1 MKINTKVTGG
11 DNLAHALEQ
20 LKEKVAR
27 SQVLVGLPEST
38 GNYGDGTPIVVIG
51 AVQEFGGNVNHPGGT
66 SYGYK
71 TEDDAKEGNVR
82 FLAKGSGFMEL
93 GKTKPH
99 VIKIPERS
107 FLRVPL
113 RSAQKVFANIFKR
126 LLPKVLS
133 GELTEH
139 AMLSQ
144 VGMKAVAI
152 SQEAIASGIP
162 PPNAPSTIRQKGG
175 KSTPLVDTG
184 VLKSSITYVIKE
196 AG

>member
-11 DNLAHALEQ
+11 DNLAHALAQ

-51 AVQEFGGNVNHPGGT
+51 AVHEFG
-66 SYGYK
+66 
-71 TEDDAKEGNVR
+71 
-82 FLAKGSGFMEL
+82 SG
-93 GKTKPH
+93 H
-99 VIKIPERS
+99 IPERS

-133 GELTEH
+133 GELTEY

-144 VGMKAVAI
+144 VGKKAVAI

-184 VLKSSITYVIKE
+184 VLKSNITYVIKE